1 MSGTEA
7 FECDPNF
14 CSVCGAILPL
24 PISTFNSIECKLCH
38 ASFNIG
44 SIEGNTIHSFKNYN
58 QHKLKSVDEIER
70 EKLLENVATDHG
82 PVVKRECSKCH
93 HKKMTYTTRQTR
105 SADEGQTVFYTCLKC
120 HFTETEYS

>member
-24 PISTFNSIECKLCH
+24 PISTSDNIECKLCQ
-38 ASFNIG
+38 ASFNIKTM
-44 SIEGNTIHSFKNYN
+44 EGRIIHSFKNFN

-82 PVVKRECSKCH
+82 PVVKRDCSKCH